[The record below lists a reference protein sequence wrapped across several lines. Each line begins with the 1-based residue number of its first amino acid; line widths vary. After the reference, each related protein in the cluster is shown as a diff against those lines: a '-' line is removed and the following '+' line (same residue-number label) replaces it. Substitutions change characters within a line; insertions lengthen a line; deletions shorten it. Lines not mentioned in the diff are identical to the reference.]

1 MATEPATRSPLI
13 PGAVESRRHARRA
26 RAADPRVV
34 LGWLLVTL
42 VVLGVSVVVV
52 LASGMRPGYDA
63 FGWMVWGR
71 QVLHW
76 NLNTDGA
83 PSWKPLVFLFT
94 LPYALAGSG
103 QVWLWMVTAVAGALG
118 GCVFAAR
125 IAYMLTGRCPQ
136 RPYAPYVA
144 GAFAGLALLGI
155 DTYSH
160 LILIASSDPLIAT
173 LCLAAI
179 DCHLCKRPRL
189 AFTMLVLASL
199 GRPEAWA
206 FTLLYAVWA
215 WRAVPSMRT
224 LTAGGIA
231 LIPLLWFSIPALTS
245 KSWFISGDLA
255 LRTVNAVN
263 VIHGS
268 KIGGV
273 LDRLRLLNG
282 WPVEVAALVGVAIA
296 AVRRDLVTLTLVAAG
311 CLWVALEIGLALHG
325 WSAANRYLLEP
336 AAVAVVIAGSAVG
349 RVLAFTP
356 GDRSNGV
363 LRGATAAASILLVA
377 LLVASMVP
385 TAHRRIQ
392 TARSDIS
399 QARFAG
405 RQIVRLQGVIA
416 KDGGAARIRSCG
428 QPVTLVG
435 LQSKVAWAIGL
446 NVGNVGFRPG
456 RAIASG
462 MPIVYF
468 KPHLN
473 GWQVRPIHMPAS
485 DAGRRCNSL
494 RRNSAF

>member
-1 MATEPATRSPLI
+1 MVTEPATRSPLI
-13 PGAVESRRHARRA
+13 PRTVDSGSPGRRGPG
-26 RAADPRVV
+26 DPLVV
-34 LGWLLVTL
+34 ISWLVVTL
-42 VVLGVSVVVV
+42 GVLGVAVVIV

-63 FGWMVWGR
+63 FGWLVWGR
-71 QVLHW
+71 QALHW

-83 PSWKPLVFLFT
+83 PSWKPLTFLFA
-94 LPYALAGSG
+94 LPYGLAGSG

-118 GCVFAAR
+118 GSVFAAR
-125 IAYMLTGRCPQ
+125 IAYMLTGPCPQ

-144 GAFAGLALLGI
+144 GAFAGLGLLGL

-160 LILIASSDPLIAT
+160 LVLIASSDPIIVT

-206 FTLLYAVWA
+206 FLILYAIWG

-224 LTAGGIA
+224 MTIVGIG
-231 LIPLLWFSIPALTS
+231 LIPLLWFSIPAITS

-273 LDRLRLLNG
+273 IDRLRLLNG
-282 WPVEVAALVGVAIA
+282 WPIGVAAAMGVVIA
-296 AVRRDLVTLTLVAAG
+296 AVRRDLMLLMLVAAA

-336 AAVAVVIAGSAVG
+336 AAVIVVIAGYAVG
-349 RVLAFTP
+349 RVLAFAP
-356 GDRSNGV
+356 GDGV
-363 LRGATAAASILLVA
+363 LRAAAAAASILLVA
-377 LLVASMVP
+377 LLAVSLVP
-385 TAHRRIQ
+385 TAHRRIR

-399 QARFAG
+399 EARFAG

-416 KDGGAARIRSCG
+416 KDGGADRIRACG

-435 LQSKVAWAIGL
+435 LQSKLAWAIGL
-446 NVGNVGFRPG
+446 NVGNVGYRPG
-456 RAIASG
+456 RAIRSG
-462 MPIVYF
+462 MPIVF
-468 KPHLN
+468 FRPHLD
-473 GWQVRPIHMPAS
+473 GWQVRPIHMLAS
-485 DAGRRCNSL
+485 GAAGCKKLTRD
-494 RRNSAF
+494 SA